1 MRFWLFQKRVR
12 ILLIAK
18 TANVQCKRLDKHM
31 KFNVVCRLSVI
42 VGIMVVIVG
51 CASDDD
57 VSRTS
62 KVVLAIGDKIT
73 VVGEEQYQ
81 LPIVVQV
88 AELDGAAISDATV
101 SLSIKPTGFYKG
113 AYQAT
118 ADELVRNVTVTCLPE
133 DANNNGFLDP
143 GEDVNN
149 NGLLEPD
156 IPSITAHPT
165 ETPTL
170 TPGTQKLE
178 TDDNGFGYF
187 SITYPK
193 AQATWVDVELTA
205 SVSGGLPE
213 NRAVQSFLLLV
224 LKADLEEVDVFHA
237 FEVSP
242 YGVLADCTSAS

>member
-1 MRFWLFQKRVR
+1 
-12 ILLIAK
+12 
-18 TANVQCKRLDKHM
+18 M

-42 VGIMVVIVG
+42 VGIMVVIGG

-73 VVGEEQYQ
+73 VLSEEQYQ

-88 AELDGAAISDATV
+88 AELNGAAIADATV

-118 ADELVRNVTVTCLPE
+118 DTSVPADGTADELVRNITVTCLPE
-133 DANNNGFLDP
+133 DVNNNGILDP

-237 FEVSP
+237 FVDSP
-242 YGVLADCTSAS
+242 YGASADCTSAS